1 MENDKG
7 TLYIV
12 ATPIG
17 NYEDITLRAL
27 NVLKSVDYIAC
38 EDTRHT
44 GILLK
49 HYEIKKPLFAYHKF
63 NETEKSEYILEL
75 LADGKSI
82 AIVSDAGSPGISD
95 PGVIAARKA
104 REAGHTVTAIPG
116 ATALV
121 TSLMASGMD
130 LSHFAFIGFAPQKDA
145 KRKKFLEGYKSYDM
159 PLIFYEAPHRLLAFL
174 KTALEVYGDRPCFI
188 SRELTKVY
196 EENLY
201 MHLTEAI
208 EHFTLNEPRGEF
220 VISIINEVD
229 ADAGESI
236 SIEEAAREALDEGLS
251 MKDATQKLKEL
262 GFKKNDAYKTLIDL
276 KDEDDV

>member
-1 MENDKG
+1 METNKG

-44 GILLK
+44 GVLLK

-63 NETEKSEYILEL
+63 NETDKSSYILEL
-75 LADGKSI
+75 LSEGKTV

-95 PGVIAARKA
+95 PGVIAARVA
-104 REAGHTVTAIPG
+104 REAGYTVTSIPG
-116 ATALV
+116 ATAFV
-121 TSLMASGMD
+121 TSLMASGLD

-145 KRKKFLEGYKSYDM
+145 KRKKFMQGYKSYAM
-159 PLIFYEAPHRLLAFL
+159 PLIYYEAPHRLIAFL
-174 KTALEVYGDRPCFI
+174 NTALEVYGDRMIFI
-188 SRELTKVY
+188 SRELTKVF

-201 MHLTEAI
+201 MRLSEAI
-208 EHFTLNEPRGEF
+208 AHFTENEPRGEF
-220 VISIINEVD
+220 VITITGLDSDDGGEAMDIN
-229 ADAGESI
+229 
-236 SIEEAAREALDEGLS
+236 EAARALIDEGLS
-251 MKDATQKLKEL
+251 MKDATNKLKEL
-262 GFKKNDAYKTLIDL
+262 GFKKNDAYKALLEI
-276 KDEDDV
+276 KED

>member
-1 MENDKG
+1 MEMNKG

-44 GILLK
+44 GVLLK

-63 NETEKSEYILEL
+63 NETDKSSYIIEL
-75 LADGKSI
+75 LSEGKSI

-95 PGVIAARKA
+95 PGVIAARAA
-104 REAGHTVTAIPG
+104 REVGYTVTAIPG
-116 ATALV
+116 ATAFV
-121 TSLMASGMD
+121 TSLMASGID

-145 KRKKFLEGYKSYDM
+145 KRKKFMEIYKSYTM
-159 PLIFYEAPHRLLAFL
+159 PLIYYEAPHRLIAFL
-174 KTALEVYGDRPCFI
+174 NTALEVYGDRMIFI
-188 SRELTKVY
+188 SRELTKVF

-201 MHLTEAI
+201 MRISEAI
-208 EHFTLNEPRGEF
+208 AHFTENEPRGEF
-220 VISIINEVD
+220 VITITGLEDGDDGETIDIN
-229 ADAGESI
+229 
-236 SIEEAAREALDEGLS
+236 EAARALIDEGLS
-251 MKDATQKLKEL
+251 MKDATNKLKEL
-262 GFKKNDAYKTLIDL
+262 GFKKNDAYKALLEI
-276 KDEDDV
+276 KEE

>member
-1 MENDKG
+1 MEINKG

-44 GILLK
+44 GVLLK

-63 NETEKSEYILEL
+63 NETDKSSYILEL
-75 LADGKSI
+75 LSEGKSV

-95 PGVIAARKA
+95 PGVIAARAA
-104 REAGHTVTAIPG
+104 RESGYTVTAIPG
-116 ATALV
+116 ATAFV
-121 TSLMASGMD
+121 TSLMASGLD

-145 KRKKFLEGYKSYDM
+145 KRKKFMQGYKSYAM
-159 PLIFYEAPHRLLAFL
+159 PLIYYEAPHRLIAFL
-174 KTALEVYGDRPCFI
+174 NTALEVYGDRMIFI
-188 SRELTKVY
+188 SRELTKVF

-201 MHLTEAI
+201 MHISEAI
-208 EHFTLNEPRGEF
+208 AHFTENEPRGEF
-220 VISIINEVD
+220 VITITGIDSDDGGETMDIN
-229 ADAGESI
+229 
-236 SIEEAAREALDEGLS
+236 EAARALIDEGLS
-251 MKDATQKLKEL
+251 MKDATNKLKEL
-262 GFKKNDAYKTLIDL
+262 GFKKNDAYKALLEI
-276 KDEDDV
+276 KED

>member
-1 MENDKG
+1 MEMNKG

-44 GILLK
+44 GVLLK

-63 NETEKSEYILEL
+63 NETDKSSYILEL
-75 LADGKSI
+75 LSEGKSV

-95 PGVIAARKA
+95 PGVIAARAA
-104 REAGHTVTAIPG
+104 RESGYTVTAIPG
-116 ATALV
+116 ATAFV
-121 TSLMASGMD
+121 TSLMASGLD

-145 KRKKFLEGYKSYDM
+145 KRKKFMQGYKSYAM
-159 PLIFYEAPHRLLAFL
+159 PLIYYEAPHRLIAFL
-174 KTALEVYGDRPCFI
+174 NTALEVYGDRMIFI
-188 SRELTKVY
+188 SRELTKVF

-201 MHLTEAI
+201 MHISEAI
-208 EHFTLNEPRGEF
+208 AHFTENEPRGEF
-220 VISIINEVD
+220 VITITGIDSDDGGEAMDIN
-229 ADAGESI
+229 
-236 SIEEAAREALDEGLS
+236 EAARALIDEGLS
-251 MKDATQKLKEL
+251 MKDATNKLKEI
-262 GFKKNDAYKTLIDL
+262 GFKKNDAYKALLEI
-276 KDEDDV
+276 KED

>member
-1 MENDKG
+1 MEMNKG

-44 GILLK
+44 GVLLK

-63 NETEKSEYILEL
+63 NETDKSSYIIEL
-75 LADGKSI
+75 LSEGKSI

-95 PGVIAARKA
+95 PGVIAARAA
-104 REAGHTVTAIPG
+104 REAGYIVTAIPG
-116 ATALV
+116 ATAFV
-121 TSLMASGMD
+121 TSLMASGLD

-145 KRKKFLEGYKSYDM
+145 KRKKFMEIYKSYTM
-159 PLIFYEAPHRLLAFL
+159 PLIYYEAPHRLIAFL
-174 KTALEVYGDRPCFI
+174 NTALEVYGDRMIFI
-188 SRELTKVY
+188 SRELTKVF

-201 MHLTEAI
+201 MRISEAI
-208 EHFTLNEPRGEF
+208 AHFTENEPRGEF
-220 VISIINEVD
+220 VITITGLEDGDDGETIDIN
-229 ADAGESI
+229 
-236 SIEEAAREALDEGLS
+236 EAARALIDEGLS
-251 MKDATQKLKEL
+251 MKDRANKLKEL
-262 GFKKNDAYKTLIDL
+262 GFKKNDAYKALLEI
-276 KDEDDV
+276 KEE

>member
-1 MENDKG
+1 MEMNKG

-44 GILLK
+44 GVLLK

-63 NETEKSEYILEL
+63 NETDKSSYIIEL
-75 LADGKSI
+75 LDEGKSI

-95 PGVIAARKA
+95 PGVIAARAA
-104 REAGHTVTAIPG
+104 REAGYIVTAIPG
-116 ATALV
+116 ATAFV
-121 TSLMASGMD
+121 TSLMASGLD

-145 KRKKFLEGYKSYDM
+145 KRKKFMEIYKSYTM
-159 PLIFYEAPHRLLAFL
+159 PLIYYEAPHRLIAFL
-174 KTALEVYGDRPCFI
+174 NTALEVYGDRMIFI
-188 SRELTKVY
+188 SRELTKVF

-201 MHLTEAI
+201 MRISEAI
-208 EHFTLNEPRGEF
+208 AHFTENEPRGEF
-220 VISIINEVD
+220 VITITGLEDDDDGETIDIN
-229 ADAGESI
+229 
-236 SIEEAAREALDEGLS
+236 EAARALIDEGLS
-251 MKDATQKLKEL
+251 MKDATNKLKEL
-262 GFKKNDAYKTLIDL
+262 GFKKNDAYKALLEI
-276 KDEDDV
+276 KEE

>member
-1 MENDKG
+1 MEMNKG

-44 GILLK
+44 GVLLK

-63 NETEKSEYILEL
+63 NETDKSSYIIEL
-75 LADGKSI
+75 LSEGKSI

-95 PGVIAARKA
+95 PGVIAARAA
-104 REAGHTVTAIPG
+104 REAGYIVTAIPG
-116 ATALV
+116 ATAFV
-121 TSLMASGMD
+121 TSLMASGLD

-145 KRKKFLEGYKSYDM
+145 KRKKFMEIYKSYTM
-159 PLIFYEAPHRLLAFL
+159 PLIYYEAPHRLIAFL
-174 KTALEVYGDRPCFI
+174 NTALEVYGDRMIFI
-188 SRELTKVY
+188 SRELTKVF

-201 MHLTEAI
+201 MRISEAI
-208 EHFTLNEPRGEF
+208 AHFTENEPRGEF
-220 VISIINEVD
+220 VITITGLESEDCGDAIDIN
-229 ADAGESI
+229 
-236 SIEEAAREALDEGLS
+236 EAARALIDEGLS
-251 MKDATQKLKEL
+251 MKDAINKLKEL
-262 GFKKNDAYKTLIDL
+262 GFKKNDAYKALLEI
-276 KDEDDV
+276 KEE

>member
-1 MENDKG
+1 MEMNKG

-44 GILLK
+44 GVLLK

-63 NETEKSEYILEL
+63 NETDKSSYIIEL
-75 LADGKSI
+75 LDEGKSV

-95 PGVIAARKA
+95 PGVIAARAA
-104 REAGHTVTAIPG
+104 REAGYIVTAIPG
-116 ATALV
+116 ATAFV
-121 TSLMASGMD
+121 TSLMASGLD

-145 KRKKFLEGYKSYDM
+145 KRKKIMEIYKSYTM
-159 PLIFYEAPHRLLAFL
+159 PLIYYEAPHRLIDFL
-174 KTALEVYGDRPCFI
+174 NTALEVYGDRMIFI
-188 SRELTKVY
+188 SRELTKVF

-201 MHLTEAI
+201 MRISEAI
-208 EHFTLNEPRGEF
+208 AHFTENEPRGEF
-220 VISIINEVD
+220 VITITGLEDGDDGETIDIN
-229 ADAGESI
+229 
-236 SIEEAAREALDEGLS
+236 EAARALIDEGLS
-251 MKDATQKLKEL
+251 MKDATNKLKEL
-262 GFKKNDAYKTLIDL
+262 GFKKNDAYKALLEI
-276 KDEDDV
+276 KEE

>member
-1 MENDKG
+1 MEMNKG

-44 GILLK
+44 GVLLK

-63 NETEKSEYILEL
+63 NETDKSSYIIEL
-75 LADGKSI
+75 LSEGKSI

-95 PGVIAARKA
+95 PGVIAARAA
-104 REAGHTVTAIPG
+104 REAGYIVTAIPG
-116 ATALV
+116 ATAFV
-121 TSLMASGMD
+121 TSLMASGLD

-145 KRKKFLEGYKSYDM
+145 KRKKFMEIYKSYTM
-159 PLIFYEAPHRLLAFL
+159 PLIYYEAPHRLIAFL
-174 KTALEVYGDRPCFI
+174 NTALEVYGDRMIFI
-188 SRELTKVY
+188 SRELTKVF

-201 MHLTEAI
+201 MRISEAI
-208 EHFTLNEPRGEF
+208 AHFTENEPRGEF
-220 VISIINEVD
+220 VITITGLEDGDDGETIDIN
-229 ADAGESI
+229 
-236 SIEEAAREALDEGLS
+236 EAARALIDEGLS
-251 MKDATQKLKEL
+251 MKDATNKLKEL
-262 GFKKNDAYKTLIDL
+262 GFKKNDAYKALLEI
-276 KDEDDV
+276 KEE

>member
-1 MENDKG
+1 MEHNKG

-44 GILLK
+44 GVLLK

-63 NETEKSEYILEL
+63 NETDKSSYILEL
-75 LADGKSI
+75 LSEGKTV

-95 PGVIAARKA
+95 PGVIAARVA
-104 REAGHTVTAIPG
+104 REAGYTVTSIPG
-116 ATALV
+116 ATAFV
-121 TSLMASGMD
+121 TSLMASGLD

-145 KRKKFLEGYKSYDM
+145 KRKKFMQGYKSYAM
-159 PLIFYEAPHRLLAFL
+159 PLIYYEAPHRLIAFL
-174 KTALEVYGDRPCFI
+174 NTALEVYGDRMIFI
-188 SRELTKVY
+188 SRELTKVF

-201 MHLTEAI
+201 MRLSEAI
-208 EHFTLNEPRGEF
+208 AHFTENEPRGEF
-220 VISIINEVD
+220 VITITGLDSDDGGEAMDIN
-229 ADAGESI
+229 
-236 SIEEAAREALDEGLS
+236 EAARALIDEGLS
-251 MKDATQKLKEL
+251 MKDATNKLKEL
-262 GFKKNDAYKTLIDL
+262 GFKKNDAYKALLEI
-276 KDEDDV
+276 KED

>member
-1 MENDKG
+1 MEHNKG

-44 GILLK
+44 GVLLK

-63 NETEKSEYILEL
+63 NETDKSSYILEL
-75 LADGKSI
+75 LSEGKSV

-95 PGVIAARKA
+95 PGVIAARAA
-104 REAGHTVTAIPG
+104 RETGYTVTAIPG
-116 ATALV
+116 ATAFV
-121 TSLMASGMD
+121 TSLMASGLD

-145 KRKKFLEGYKSYDM
+145 KRKKFMQSYKSYAM
-159 PLIFYEAPHRLLAFL
+159 PLIYYEAPHRLIAFL
-174 KTALEVYGDRPCFI
+174 NTALEVYGDRMIFI
-188 SRELTKVY
+188 SRELTKVF

-201 MHLTEAI
+201 MHISESIA
-208 EHFTLNEPRGEF
+208 HFTENEPRGEF
-220 VISIINEVD
+220 VITITGIEEDDDGEAMDIN
-229 ADAGESI
+229 
-236 SIEEAAREALDEGLS
+236 EAARALIDEGLS
-251 MKDATQKLKEL
+251 MKDATNKLKEL
-262 GFKKNDAYKTLIDL
+262 GFKKNDAYKALLEI
-276 KDEDDV
+276 KED

>member
-1 MENDKG
+1 MEHNKG

-44 GILLK
+44 GVLLK

-63 NETEKSEYILEL
+63 NETDKSSYILEL
-75 LADGKSI
+75 LSEGKSV

-95 PGVIAARKA
+95 PGVIAARAA
-104 REAGHTVTAIPG
+104 RGAGYTVTAIPG
-116 ATALV
+116 ATAFV
-121 TSLMASGMD
+121 TSLMASGLD

-145 KRKKFLEGYKSYDM
+145 KRKKFMEGYKSYAM
-159 PLIFYEAPHRLLAFL
+159 PLIYYEAPHRLIAFL
-174 KTALEVYGDRPCFI
+174 NTAIEVYGDRMIFI
-188 SRELTKVY
+188 SRELTKVF

-201 MHLTEAI
+201 MRLSEAI
-208 EHFTLNEPRGEF
+208 AHFTENEPRGEF
-220 VISIINEVD
+220 VITITGLDSDDGGEAMDIN
-229 ADAGESI
+229 
-236 SIEEAAREALDEGLS
+236 EAARALIDEGLS
-251 MKDATQKLKEL
+251 MKDATNKLKEL
-262 GFKKNDAYKTLIDL
+262 GFKKNDAYKALLEI
-276 KDEDDV
+276 KED

>member
-1 MENDKG
+1 MEMNKG

-44 GILLK
+44 GVLLK

-63 NETEKSEYILEL
+63 NETDKSSYIIEL
-75 LADGKSI
+75 LSEGKSI

-95 PGVIAARKA
+95 PGVIAARAA
-104 REAGHTVTAIPG
+104 REAGYIVTAIPG
-116 ATALV
+116 ATAFV
-121 TSLMASGMD
+121 TSLMASGLD

-145 KRKKFLEGYKSYDM
+145 KRKKFMEIYKSYTM
-159 PLIFYEAPHRLLAFL
+159 PLIYYEAPHRLIAFL
-174 KTALEVYGDRPCFI
+174 NTALEVYGDRMIFV
-188 SRELTKVY
+188 SRELTKVF

-201 MHLTEAI
+201 MRISEAI
-208 EHFTLNEPRGEF
+208 AHFTENEPRGEF
-220 VISIINEVD
+220 VITITGLEDGDDGETIDIN
-229 ADAGESI
+229 
-236 SIEEAAREALDEGLS
+236 EAARALIDEGLS
-251 MKDATQKLKEL
+251 MKDATNKLKEL
-262 GFKKNDAYKTLIDL
+262 GFKKNEAYKALLEI
-276 KDEDDV
+276 KEE

>member
-1 MENDKG
+1 MEHNKG

-44 GILLK
+44 GVLLK

-63 NETEKSEYILEL
+63 NETDKSSYILEL
-75 LADGKSI
+75 LSEGKSV

-95 PGVIAARKA
+95 PGVIAARAA
-104 REAGHTVTAIPG
+104 REAGYIVTAIPG
-116 ATALV
+116 ATAFV
-121 TSLMASGMD
+121 TSLMASGLD

-145 KRKKFLEGYKSYDM
+145 KRKKFMQSYKAYAM
-159 PLIFYEAPHRLLAFL
+159 PLIYYEAPHRLIAFL
-174 KTALEVYGDRPCFI
+174 NTALEVYGDRMIFI
-188 SRELTKVY
+188 SRELTKVF

-201 MHLTEAI
+201 MHISEAI
-208 EHFTLNEPRGEF
+208 AHFTENEPRGEF
-220 VISIINEVD
+220 VITISGLDSGDGGEAIDIN
-229 ADAGESI
+229 
-236 SIEEAAREALDEGLS
+236 EAARALIDEGLS
-251 MKDATQKLKEL
+251 MKDATNKLKEL
-262 GFKKNDAYKTLIDL
+262 GFKKNDAYKALLEI
-276 KDEDDV
+276 KED

>member
-1 MENDKG
+1 MEMNKG

-44 GILLK
+44 GVLLK

-63 NETEKSEYILEL
+63 NETDKSSYIIEL
-75 LADGKSI
+75 LDEGKSV

-95 PGVIAARKA
+95 PGVIAARAA
-104 REAGHTVTAIPG
+104 REAGYIVTAIPG
-116 ATALV
+116 ATAFV
-121 TSLMASGMD
+121 TSLMASGLD

-145 KRKKFLEGYKSYDM
+145 KRKKFMEIYKSYTM
-159 PLIFYEAPHRLLAFL
+159 PLIYYEAPHRLIAFL
-174 KTALEVYGDRPCFI
+174 NTALEVYGDRMIFI
-188 SRELTKVY
+188 SRELTKVF

-201 MHLTEAI
+201 MRISEAI
-208 EHFTLNEPRGEF
+208 AHFTENDPRGEF
-220 VISIINEVD
+220 VITITGLEDGDDGETIDIN
-229 ADAGESI
+229 
-236 SIEEAAREALDEGLS
+236 EAARALIDEGLS
-251 MKDATQKLKEL
+251 MKDATNKLKEL
-262 GFKKNDAYKTLIDL
+262 GFKKNDAYKALLEI
-276 KDEDDV
+276 KEE

>member
-1 MENDKG
+1 MEMNKG

-44 GILLK
+44 GVLLK

-63 NETEKSEYILEL
+63 NETDKSSYIIEL
-75 LADGKSI
+75 LDEGKSV

-95 PGVIAARKA
+95 PGVIAARAA
-104 REAGHTVTAIPG
+104 REAGYIVTAIPG
-116 ATALV
+116 ATAFV
-121 TSLMASGMD
+121 TSLMASGLD

-145 KRKKFLEGYKSYDM
+145 KRKKFMEIYKSYTM
-159 PLIFYEAPHRLLAFL
+159 PLIYYEAPHRLIAFL
-174 KTALEVYGDRPCFI
+174 NTALEVYGDRMIFI
-188 SRELTKVY
+188 SRELTKVF

-201 MHLTEAI
+201 MRISEAI
-208 EHFTLNEPRGEF
+208 AHFTENEPRGEF
-220 VISIINEVD
+220 VITITGLEDGDDGETIDIN
-229 ADAGESI
+229 
-236 SIEEAAREALDEGLS
+236 EAARALIDEGLS
-251 MKDATQKLKEL
+251 MKDATNKLKEL
-262 GFKKNDAYKTLIDL
+262 GFKKNEAYKALLEI
-276 KDEDDV
+276 KEE

>member
-1 MENDKG
+1 MEMNKG

-44 GILLK
+44 GVLLK

-63 NETEKSEYILEL
+63 NETDKSSYIIEL
-75 LADGKSI
+75 LSEGKSI

-95 PGVIAARKA
+95 PGVIAARAA
-104 REAGHTVTAIPG
+104 REAGYIVTAIPG
-116 ATALV
+116 ATAFV
-121 TSLMASGMD
+121 TSLMASGLD

-145 KRKKFLEGYKSYDM
+145 KRKKFMEIYKSYTM
-159 PLIFYEAPHRLLAFL
+159 PLIYYEAPHRLIAFL
-174 KTALEVYGDRPCFI
+174 NTALEVYGDRMIFI
-188 SRELTKVY
+188 SRELTKVF

-201 MHLTEAI
+201 MCISEAI
-208 EHFTLNEPRGEF
+208 AHFTENEPRGEF
-220 VISIINEVD
+220 VITITGLEDDDDGETIDIN
-229 ADAGESI
+229 
-236 SIEEAAREALDEGLS
+236 EAARALIDEGLS
-251 MKDATQKLKEL
+251 MKDATNKLKEL
-262 GFKKNDAYKTLIDL
+262 GFKKNDAYKALLEI
-276 KDEDDV
+276 KEE

>member
-1 MENDKG
+1 MEMNKG

-44 GILLK
+44 GVLLK

-63 NETEKSEYILEL
+63 NETDKSSYIIEL
-75 LADGKSI
+75 LSEGKSI

-95 PGVIAARKA
+95 PGVIAARAA
-104 REAGHTVTAIPG
+104 RDAGYTVTAIPG
-116 ATALV
+116 ATAFV
-121 TSLMASGMD
+121 TSLMASGLD

-145 KRKKFLEGYKSYDM
+145 KRKKFMEIYKSYTM
-159 PLIFYEAPHRLLAFL
+159 PLIYYEAPHRLIAFL
-174 KTALEVYGDRPCFI
+174 NTALEVYGDRMIFI
-188 SRELTKVY
+188 SRELTKVF

-201 MHLTEAI
+201 MCISEAI
-208 EHFTLNEPRGEF
+208 AHFTENEPRGEF
-220 VISIINEVD
+220 VITITGLEDDDDGETIDIN
-229 ADAGESI
+229 
-236 SIEEAAREALDEGLS
+236 EAARALIDEGLS
-251 MKDATQKLKEL
+251 MKDATNKLKEL
-262 GFKKNDAYKTLIDL
+262 GFKKNDAYKALLEI
-276 KDEDDV
+276 KEE

>member
-1 MENDKG
+1 MEMNKG

-44 GILLK
+44 GVLLK

-63 NETEKSEYILEL
+63 NETDKSSYIIEL
-75 LADGKSI
+75 LDEGKSV

-95 PGVIAARKA
+95 PGVIAARAA
-104 REAGHTVTAIPG
+104 REAGYIVTAIPG
-116 ATALV
+116 ATAFV
-121 TSLMASGMD
+121 TSLMASGLD

-145 KRKKFLEGYKSYDM
+145 KRKKFMEIYKSYTM
-159 PLIFYEAPHRLLAFL
+159 PLIYYEAPHRLIAFL
-174 KTALEVYGDRPCFI
+174 NTALEVYGDRMIFI
-188 SRELTKVY
+188 SRELTKVF

-201 MHLTEAI
+201 MRISEAVS
-208 EHFTLNEPRGEF
+208 HFTENEPRGEF
-220 VISIINEVD
+220 VITITGLEDGDDGETIDIN
-229 ADAGESI
+229 
-236 SIEEAAREALDEGLS
+236 EAARALIDEGLS
-251 MKDATQKLKEL
+251 MKDATNKLKEL
-262 GFKKNDAYKTLIDL
+262 GFKKNEAYKALLEI
-276 KDEDDV
+276 KEE

>member
-1 MENDKG
+1 MEMNKG

-44 GILLK
+44 GVLLK

-63 NETEKSEYILEL
+63 NETDKSSYIIEL
-75 LADGKSI
+75 LDEGKSV

-95 PGVIAARKA
+95 PGVIAARAA
-104 REAGHTVTAIPG
+104 REAGYIVTAIPG
-116 ATALV
+116 ATAFV
-121 TSLMASGMD
+121 TSLMASGLD

-145 KRKKFLEGYKSYDM
+145 KRKKFMEIYKSYTM
-159 PLIFYEAPHRLLAFL
+159 PLIYYEAPHRLIAFL
-174 KTALEVYGDRPCFI
+174 NTALEVYGDRMIFI
-188 SRELTKVY
+188 SRELTKVF

-201 MHLTEAI
+201 MLISEAI
-208 EHFTLNEPRGEF
+208 AHFTENEPRGEF
-220 VISIINEVD
+220 VITITGLEDGDDGETIDIN
-229 ADAGESI
+229 
-236 SIEEAAREALDEGLS
+236 EAARALIDEGLS
-251 MKDATQKLKEL
+251 MKDATNKLKEL
-262 GFKKNDAYKTLIDL
+262 GFKKNDAYKALLEI
-276 KDEDDV
+276 KEE

>member
-1 MENDKG
+1 MEMNKG

-44 GILLK
+44 GVLLK

-63 NETEKSEYILEL
+63 NETDKSSYIIEL
-75 LADGKSI
+75 LSEGKSI

-95 PGVIAARKA
+95 PGVIAARAA
-104 REAGHTVTAIPG
+104 REAGYIVTAIPG
-116 ATALV
+116 ATAFV
-121 TSLMASGMD
+121 TSLMASGLD

-145 KRKKFLEGYKSYDM
+145 KRKKFMEIYKSYTM
-159 PLIFYEAPHRLLAFL
+159 PLIYYEAPHRLIAFL
-174 KTALEVYGDRPCFI
+174 NTALEVYGDRMIFI
-188 SRELTKVY
+188 SRELTKVF

-201 MHLTEAI
+201 MHISEAI
-208 EHFTLNEPRGEF
+208 AHFTENEPRGEF
-220 VISIINEVD
+220 VITITGLDSDDHGETIDIN
-229 ADAGESI
+229 
-236 SIEEAAREALDEGLS
+236 EAARALIDEGLS
-251 MKDATQKLKEL
+251 MKDATNKLKEL
-262 GFKKNDAYKTLIDL
+262 GFKKNDAYKALLEI
-276 KDEDDV
+276 KEE

>member
-1 MENDKG
+1 MEMNKG

-44 GILLK
+44 GVLLK

-63 NETEKSEYILEL
+63 NETDKSSYIIEL
-75 LADGKSI
+75 LDEGKSI

-95 PGVIAARKA
+95 PGVIAARAA
-104 REAGHTVTAIPG
+104 REAGYTVTSIPG
-116 ATALV
+116 ATAFV
-121 TSLMASGMD
+121 TSLMASGLD

-145 KRKKFLEGYKSYDM
+145 KRKKFMEIYKSYTM
-159 PLIFYEAPHRLLAFL
+159 PLIYYEAPHRLIAFL
-174 KTALEVYGDRPCFI
+174 NTALEVYGDRMIFI
-188 SRELTKVY
+188 SRELTKVF

-201 MHLTEAI
+201 MRISEAI
-208 EHFTLNEPRGEF
+208 AYFTKNEPRGEF
-220 VISIINEVD
+220 VITITGLEDGDDGETIDIN
-229 ADAGESI
+229 
-236 SIEEAAREALDEGLS
+236 EAARALINEGLS
-251 MKDATQKLKEL
+251 MKDATNKLKEL
-262 GFKKNDAYKTLIDL
+262 GFKKNDAYKALLEI
-276 KDEDDV
+276 KEE